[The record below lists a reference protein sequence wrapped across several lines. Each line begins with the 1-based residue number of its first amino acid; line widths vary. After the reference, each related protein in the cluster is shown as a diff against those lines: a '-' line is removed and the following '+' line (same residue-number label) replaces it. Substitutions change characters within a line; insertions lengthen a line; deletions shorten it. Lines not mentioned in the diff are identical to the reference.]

1 MISKERIL
9 EEIKRVAEK
18 LEVKD
23 LSQKQFEMNSTIPIE
38 TVKYHL
44 GSWDQAL
51 KQADL
56 LQAPPEKDKPKP
68 KPKKDSPEP
77 SEVKTSPPIIESDEP
92 SEVKTSP
99 PINESDKPSEV
110 KTSPP
115 VNESEAITFE
125 DTGKKSGRANDWELP
140 IQGEEGNMDEQKIKF
155 IPQIIK
161 PKQAKIKPRTLG
173 DPIQF
178 RGMKFAPVDKKGV
191 IFLFGMIASELG
203 FIIESLSPEFPDCL
217 ARRCIDLENNQWE
230 QTRIQFEYCCSEAD
244 VEKIQENGCDLIV
257 CWLHDLKDCPAE
269 ILELKSEMDRFE
281 DFSRE

>member
-18 LEVKD
+18 LEVKG

-56 LQAPPEKDKPKP
+56 VQAPPEKDKPKP

-77 SEVKTSPPIIESDEP
+77 SEVKTSPPAN
-92 SEVKTSP
+92 K
-99 PINESDKPSEV
+99 
-110 KTSPP
+110 
-115 VNESEAITFE
+115 SEAITFE
-125 DTGKKSGRANDWELP
+125 DTKKKSGQANDWELP
-140 IQGEEGNMDEQKIKF
+140 IQGEEGNVDEQKIKF

-191 IFLFGMIASELG
+191 IFLFGMIAAELG

-244 VEKIQENGCDLIV
+244 EGKIQENGCDLIV
-257 CWLHDLKDCPAE
+257 CWIHDLKDCPVE

>member
-1 MISKERIL
+1 MIGKERII

-18 LEVKD
+18 LEVKG
-23 LSQKQFEMNSTIPIE
+23 LTQKQFEMNSTIPME

-56 LQAPPEKDKPKP
+56 IQAPPQKDKPKP
-68 KPKKDSPEP
+68 NSRKDSPEP
-77 SEVKTSPPIIESDEP
+77 SKVKTSPPIKESDEP

-99 PINESDKPSEV
+99 PINESE
-110 KTSPP
+110 
-115 VNESEAITFE
+115 EITFNDSE
-125 DTGKKSGRANDWELP
+125 KKSGLSDEWELP
-140 IQGEEGNMDEQKIKF
+140 VQGEEENVVEQKIKF

-191 IFLFGMIASELG
+191 IFLFGMIALELG
-203 FIIESLSPEFPDCL
+203 FVIESLSPEFPDCL
-217 ARRCIDLENNQWE
+217 ARRCIDLEKNQWE
-230 QTRIQFEYCCSEAD
+230 QTRIQFEYCCSEVD
-244 VEKIQENGCDLIV
+244 EGKIQENECDLIV
-257 CWLHDLKDCPAE
+257 CWIHDLKDCPVE

-281 DFSRE
+281 DFSRK

>member
-1 MISKERIL
+1 MISKERII

-18 LEVKD
+18 LEVEG
-23 LSQKQFEMNSTIPIE
+23 LTQKQFEMNSTIPME

-44 GSWDQAL
+44 GNWEQAL
-51 KQADL
+51 KQTEL
-56 LQAPPEKDKPKP
+56 PQAPPEKNKP
-68 KPKKDSPEP
+68 KPKKDSPES
-77 SEVKTSPPIIESDEP
+77 SEVKTSPPEKESIEISTDETGSDP
-92 SEVKTSP
+92 QQDV
-99 PINESDKPSEV
+99 
-110 KTSPP
+110 
-115 VNESEAITFE
+115 
-125 DTGKKSGRANDWELP
+125 GWELP
-140 IQGEEGNMDEQKIKF
+140 IQVEEETVDEQKIKF

-161 PKQAKIKPRTLG
+161 PKQAKTKPRTLG
-173 DPIQF
+173 EPIQF

-244 VEKIQENGCDLIV
+244 EDKIQDNGCELII
-257 CWLHDLKDCPAE
+257 CWINDLKDCPVE